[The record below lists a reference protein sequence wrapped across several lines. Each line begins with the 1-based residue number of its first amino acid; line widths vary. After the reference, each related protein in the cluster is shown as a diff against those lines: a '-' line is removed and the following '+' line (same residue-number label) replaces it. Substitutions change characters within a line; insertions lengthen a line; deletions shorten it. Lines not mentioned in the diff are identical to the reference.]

1 MPSHVGK
8 DVVFYHSTAAKLL
21 KSLLTMARSIVIE
34 YLLLQSLNVIGW
46 IIQ

>member
-1 MPSHVGK
+1 MSSYVGK
-8 DVVFYHSTAAKLL
+8 DMVFYYSTAVKLL

-46 IIQ
+46 II